1 MLMSATAV
9 DDRRLDR
16 LRWKARRGLLE
27 NDLLLSKFLDAQ
39 LTSLSNVELNVLDQ
53 LLQLGDND
61 LLDRFMGRKTCEDA
75 AMASMLQKILN
86 A

>member
-1 MLMSATAV
+1 MSLPVV
-9 DDRRLDR
+9 DDRRFDR

-27 NDLLLSKFLDAQ
+27 NDLLLTRFLDKHLAL
-39 LTSLSNVELNVLDQ
+39 LTETELNALDQ

-61 LLDRFMGRKTCEDA
+61 LLDLLMGRKPSGNAVEA
-75 AMASMLQKILN
+75 NLVNKIQT

>member
-1 MLMSATAV
+1 MSAAIV

-27 NDLLLSKFLDAQ
+27 NDLLLSKFLSAQ
-39 LTSLSNVELNVLDQ
+39 LTSLSEAELDTLDQ

-61 LLDRFMGRKTCEDA
+61 LLDRLMGRKSCEAA
-75 AMASMLQKILN
+75 AMADLVKKILD

>member
-1 MLMSATAV
+1 MNAIVV

-39 LTSLSNVELNVLDQ
+39 LSSLSDAELSVLDK

-61 LLDRFMGRKTCEDA
+61 LLDRFMGRKPCEDS
-75 AMASMLQKILN
+75 AMASMLQKILR

>member
-1 MLMSATAV
+1 MNAIAV

-39 LTSLSNVELNVLDQ
+39 LTSLSDVELNVLDQ

-61 LLDRFMGRKTCEDA
+61 LLDRFMGRKPCEDA
-75 AMASMLQKILN
+75 AMASLLQKILS

>member
-1 MLMSATAV
+1 V
-9 DDRRLDR
+9 KDERRLDR

-27 NDLLLSKFLDAQ
+27 NDLLLRKFLAVELTQLNDAQ
-39 LTSLSNVELNVLDQ
+39 LQTFDQ

-61 LLDRFMGRKTCEDA
+61 LLELLMGRRSSERADFA
-75 AMASMLQKILN
+75 ALIVRIQRASMT

>member
-1 MLMSATAV
+1 MSATAV

-16 LRWKARRGLLE
+16 IRWKARRGLLE
-27 NDLLLSKFLDAQ
+27 NDLLLSKFLDSQ
-39 LTSLSNVELNVLDQ
+39 LTSLSDVELKVLDQ

-75 AMASMLQKILN
+75 AMASMLQIILN